1 MKRISPERKS
11 AALAKLLPPY
21 NMTVTAVAQ
30 MEGISEATLYYW
42 RNKAKAEGI
51 PVPGADK
58 TTDQWS
64 AEARLAVIIETATLS
79 ETELAQYCRKKG
91 LYPEQ
96 ISQWKQ
102 GFLQVSSPNDKAA
115 LKQSQKEVKQ
125 LKRELVRKEKALAEA
140 AAILVLRK
148 QLRGFLRGN
157 RRGRLTPGTE
167 RQALIGYVREAM
179 ASGARLS
186 IALTEAGLSERTWRR
201 WQISLEDK
209 RASAVRPSP
218 ANRLSAQE
226 EQQILTVCHQSA
238 YASLPPSQI
247 VPALADKG
255 IYLASES
262 TFYRVLRRHGEVHRR
277 GRQRAVQKV
286 TPATSWQASGPNE
299 VWTWDITWVP
309 STVKGRWF
317 YLYLVE
323 DLYSRKI
330 VGYEVH
336 ETESGE
342 QAATLI
348 QRTVLREGCWQ
359 NPPVLHADNGAAMK
373 SQTLQ
378 MKLHEL
384 AITPSHSRP
393 RVSNDNAYVESL
405 FRTLKYVPQW
415 PSSGFGTLDES
426 REWVEDFMQWY
437 NETHRHSGIRYVTPG
452 QRHRGEDGVLLKKR
466 DEVYQKAK
474 AQRPERWSGRTR
486 NWHQVG
492 KVMLNPE
499 REKQAA

>member
-1 MKRISPERKS
+1 
-11 AALAKLLPPY
+11 
-21 NMTVTAVAQ
+21 
-30 MEGISEATLYYW
+30 
-42 RNKAKAEGI
+42 
-51 PVPGADK
+51 
-58 TTDQWS
+58 
-64 AEARLAVIIETATLS
+64 
-79 ETELAQYCRKKG
+79 
-91 LYPEQ
+91 
-96 ISQWKQ
+96 
-102 GFLQVSSPNDKAA
+102 
-115 LKQSQKEVKQ
+115 
-125 LKRELVRKEKALAEA
+125 
-140 AAILVLRK
+140 
-148 QLRGFLRGN
+148 
-157 RRGRLTPGTE
+157 
-167 RQALIGYVREAM
+167 M

-201 WQISLEDK
+201 WQTSWEDK
-209 RASAVRPSP
+209 RVSTVRPSP
-218 ANRLSAQE
+218 VNQLSEQE
-226 EQQILTVCHQSA
+226 EQQILAVCHQPD

-277 GRQRAVQKV
+277 GRQRAAQKV

-342 QAATLI
+342 QAAALI

-393 RVSNDNAYVESL
+393 GVSNDNAYVESL
-405 FRTLKYVPQW
+405 FRTLKYV
-415 PSSGFGTLDES
+415 
-426 REWVEDFMQWY
+426 
-437 NETHRHSGIRYVTPG
+437 
-452 QRHRGEDGVLLKKR
+452 
-466 DEVYQKAK
+466 
-474 AQRPERWSGRTR
+474 
-486 NWHQVG
+486 
-492 KVMLNPE
+492 
-499 REKQAA
+499 

>member
-30 MEGISEATLYYW
+30 REGISEATLYYW

-58 TTDQWS
+58 TTDHWP

-91 LYPEQ
+91 LFPEQ

-115 LKQSQKEVKQ
+115 LKQMQKENKQ
-125 LKRELVRKEKALAEA
+125 LKRELIRKEKALAEA

-148 QLRGFLRGN
+148 QLRDLLRSQ
-157 RRGRLTPGTE
+157 RRGRVTPGTE

-179 ASGARLS
+179 VSGARLS

-201 WQISLEDK
+201 WQTSLEDK

-226 EQQILTVCHQSA
+226 EQRILAVCHQPD

-247 VPALADKG
+247 VPALTDKG

-262 TFYRVLRRHGEVHRR
+262 TFYRVLRRHGEAHRR
-277 GRQRAVQKV
+277 GRQRAAQKV
-286 TPATSWQASGPNE
+286 TPATSWQASGPNQ
-299 VWTWDITWVP
+299 VWTWDITWLP

-342 QAATLI
+342 QAAALI
-348 QRTVLREGCWQ
+348 QRTVLRERCWQ

-415 PSSGFGTLDES
+415 PSSGFDKLNAA
-426 REWVEDFMQWY
+426 REWVEIFTWWY

-452 QRHRGEDGVLLKKR
+452 QRHRGEDASVLKKR
-466 DEVYQKAK
+466 DEVYQMAK

-486 NWHQVG
+486 NWQPTG
-492 KVMLNPE
+492 EVMLNPV

>member
-30 MEGISEATLYYW
+30 QEGISEATLYNW
-42 RNKAKAEGI
+42 RNQAKQEGK
-51 PVPGADK
+51 PVPGADR

-79 ETELAQYCRKKG
+79 EAELAQYCRKKG

-96 ISQWKQ
+96 ICQWKH
-102 GFLQVSSPNDKAA
+102 GFLQVPSPNDKAA

-125 LKRELVRKEKALAEA
+125 LKRELARKEKALAEA

-148 QLRGFLRGN
+148 QLRDLLRGN

-167 RQALIGYVREAM
+167 RQALTGYVRDAM
-179 ASGARLS
+179 VSGARLS
-186 IALTEAGLSERTWRR
+186 MALAEAGLSERTWRR
-201 WQISLEDK
+201 WKISTEDR
-209 RASAVRPSP
+209 RATAVRPSP
-218 ANRLSAQE
+218 ANRLSVQE
-226 EQQILTVCHQSA
+226 EQQILAVCHQPE

-262 TFYRVLRRHGEVHRR
+262 TFYRVLRRYGEAHRR
-277 GRQRAVQKV
+277 GRQRAAQKV
-286 TPATSWQASGPNE
+286 TPATSWQASGPNQ
-299 VWTWDITWVP
+299 VWTWDITWMQ

-323 DLYSRKI
+323 DIFSRKI
-330 VGYEVH
+330 VGYEVY
-336 ETESGE
+336 ETESGK
-342 QAATLI
+342 QAAALI

-359 NPPVLHADNGAAMK
+359 SPPVLHADNGAAMK

-378 MKLHEL
+378 MKLYEL

-415 PSSGFGTLDES
+415 PSSGFGKLDEA
-426 REWVEDFMQWY
+426 REWVEGFTQWY
-437 NETHRHSGIRYVTPG
+437 NETHRHSRLRYVTPG
-452 QRHRGEDGVLLKKR
+452 QRHRGEDRALLKNR

-474 AQRPERWSGRTR
+474 AQHPERWSGRTR
-486 NWHQVG
+486 NWHQAG
-492 KVMLNPE
+492 KVILNPE

>member
-21 NMTVTAVAQ
+21 NMTVTTVAQ

-102 GFLQVSSPNDKAA
+102 GFLQVSSPSDNAA
-115 LKQSQKEVKQ
+115 LKQSQKEIKQ
-125 LKRELVRKEKALAEA
+125 LKRELARKEKALAEA

-148 QLRGFLRGN
+148 QLRGLLWSH
-157 RRGRLTPGTE
+157 RRGRLTRGTE
-167 RQALIGYVREAM
+167 RQVLIGYVREAM

-186 IALTEAGLSERTWRR
+186 VSLAEAGLSERTWRR
-201 WQISLEDK
+201 WQTSLEDK

-247 VPALADKG
+247 VPELADNG
-255 IYLASES
+255 VYLASES
-262 TFYRVLRRHGEVHRR
+262 TFYRVLRRYGEAHRR
-277 GRQRAVQKV
+277 GRQRAAQKAP
-286 TPATSWQASGPNE
+286 PATTWQASGPNQ
-299 VWTWDITWVP
+299 VWTWDITWLP

-323 DLYSRKI
+323 DLFSRKI
-330 VGYEVH
+330 VGHEVH

-342 QAATLI
+342 QAAALI
-348 QRTVLREGCWQ
+348 QRTVLREKCWQ
-359 NPPVLHADNGAAMK
+359 HPPVLHADNGAAMK
-373 SQTLQ
+373 SQTLR

-384 AITPSHSRP
+384 SITPSHSRP

-405 FRTLKYVPQW
+405 FRTLKYVPTW
-415 PSSGFGTLDES
+415 PSSGFGTLAEA
-426 REWVEDFMQWY
+426 REWVESFTRWY

-452 QRHRGEDGVLLKKR
+452 QRHRGEDARVLKKR
-466 DEVYQKAK
+466 DKLYQQAK
-474 AQRPERWSGRTR
+474 AQHPERWSGRTR
-486 NWHQVG
+486 NWQPVG